1 MKKILKWIGFTFGG
15 LIVVLVLFY
24 LVIHISTER
33 RLNKIYTLEIA
44 DFEVSF
50 DPLTIERGRHFADNV
65 FLCGAC
71 HGMDYSGQIE
81 LDDPL
86 FGRLVFPNIT
96 EIKDEYSN
104 AELERLIRYG
114 IKRDGKP
121 AVLMPS
127 FEYTHLSD
135 PDMEAIIAYIKNLPA
150 VENDLPET
158 KLGPLARI
166 FLGLG
171 VFEHF
176 ISAEDI
182 DHYAER
188 PPAPEPGPTA
198 EYGKY
203 LASTCQTCHGP
214 GYSGGKGPGE
224 PPDMPIATNIT
235 AHRETGIG
243 LWSIDDFYRAM
254 REGIRPNG
262 EKLDEFMPYLNF
274 RGMTDME
281 LDALW
286 AFLQSLEP
294 REFGNR

>member
-1 MKKILKWIGFTFGG
+1 MRKTLRLTSFILGG
-15 LIVVLVLFY
+15 LVVVLVVFY
-24 LVIHISTER
+24 VFIHISTER
-33 RLNKIYTLEIA
+33 RLNKIYPLEIK
-44 DFEVSF
+44 DFEISY
-50 DPLTIERGRHFADNV
+50 DPLTVERGHHLADNV
-65 FLCGAC
+65 FLCSAC
-71 HGMDYSGQIE
+71 HGTDYSGRLE
-81 LDDPL
+81 LDDHL

-96 EIKDEYSN
+96 EVKEKYSN

-121 AVLMPS
+121 AMIMPS

-135 PDMEAIIAYIKNLPA
+135 PDMEAIIAYIKSLPIA
-150 VENDLPET
+150 EDDLPDT
-158 KLGPLARI
+158 RLGPLARI

-171 VFEHF
+171 VFENF
-176 ISAEDI
+176 ISAEEI

-188 PPAPEPGPTA
+188 LPAPEPGPTA

-214 GYSGGKGPGE
+214 GYSGGKGPGD
-224 PPDMPIATNIT
+224 PPDFPVAANIT
-235 AHRETGIG
+235 PHQETGIG
-243 LWSIDDFYRAM
+243 LWSKEDFYRAM

-262 EKLDEFMPYLNF
+262 ENLDEFMPVRSF
-274 RGMTDME
+274 RGMIDTE

-286 AFLQSLEP
+286 AFLQTLEP